1 MERIISKIPNNN
13 DSPIHIDS
21 EYFENIIHDIKTPLS
36 IILDCIFN
44 LEATTQLPDASI
56 GLIKNMKNQLYRIM
70 KLIRDISDYERVNSG
85 GLLPKL
91 RNYDII
97 ALIRNITD
105 STKTLAD
112 RKKITIKFC
121 SDLKSLTMSVDK
133 TMIER
138 IMLNLLSNAIKFT
151 DVSGLIQVVL
161 ELENNIFSIRVI
173 DDGIGMNAT
182 EINNIFNRYYQAG
195 SHNKAGTGIGLSIVK
210 QFAYLLNG
218 NVHTES
224 DDKGTEVRVDLP
236 YAVLQNSPAE
246 IKYYDDFYSDNIIQ
260 IELSDEYL

>member
-1 MERIISKIPNNN
+1 MERIISKITNNN
-13 DSPIHIDS
+13 DSAINIDS

-44 LEATTQLPDASI
+44 LEATTQLPEASI
-56 GLIKNMKNQLYRIM
+56 DIIKNMKNQLYRIM

-97 ALIRNITD
+97 SLIRNITD
-105 STKTLAD
+105 STRTLAE
-112 RKKITIKFC
+112 RKKIKIEFC
-121 SDLKSLTMSVDK
+121 SELNSKTMAVDK

-151 DVSGLIQVVL
+151 DVGGLIQVVL
-161 ELENNIFSIRVI
+161 ELNDDIFSIRVI
-173 DDGIGMNAT
+173 DDGIGMNAA
-182 EINNIFNRYYQAG
+182 EINNIFNRYYQSN
-195 SHNKAGTGIGLSIVK
+195 SHNKAGSGIGLSIVK

-218 NVHTES
+218 NVLTES
-224 DDKGTEVRVDLP
+224 DDSGTEVRVDLP
-236 YAVLQNSPAE
+236 YTLLQNSPAE